1 MDVTQRCQWR
11 WLHQGIGLAMRVP
24 SPRRGYRAWYIIH
37 PLDADRAATRAVLR
51 GRQQPLPLPRV
62 QVYHVRHLEAERLG
76 LLRILRQED
85 ADVQCLDEFFAYGDD
100 HLSDRLEQHGL
111 SVATF
116 YPLTAAAAA
125 RDDDGVRT
133 LRPARL

>member
-24 SPRRGYRAWYIIH
+24 SSRRGYRAWYVIH

-51 GRQQPLPLPRV
+51 GFQQPMPMRQV
-62 QVYHVRHLEAERLG
+62 QVYHVRHLEAERLA
-76 LLRILRQED
+76 LLQILRHED
-85 ADVQCLDEFFAYGDD
+85 ADVQCLDEFFAYGDA
-100 HLSDRLEQHGL
+100 HLDDRLEQHGL

-116 YPLTAAAAA
+116 YPLTTAAAHE
-125 RDDDGVRT
+125 DGGVRA
-133 LRPARL
+133 LRPMRL

>member
-11 WLHQGIGLAMRVP
+11 WLRQGIGLAMRVP
-24 SPRRGYRAWYIIH
+24 SPRSAYRGWYVIY

-51 GRQQPLPLPRV
+51 GYQQAMPLPQV
-62 QVYHVRHLEAERLG
+62 QVYHVRYLEAQHLA
-76 LLRILRQED
+76 LMQILRHED
-85 ADVQCLDEFFAYGDD
+85 ADVQCLEEFFAYGDA
-100 HLSDRLEQHGL
+100 HLSDRLEQRGL

-116 YPLTAAAAA
+116 YPLTTAAA
-125 RDDDGVRT
+125 RDDNGVRR

>member
-1 MDVTQRCQWR
+1 
-11 WLHQGIGLAMRVP
+11 MRVP
-24 SPRRGYRAWYIIH
+24 SPRSGYRAWYVIH

-51 GRQQPLPLPRV
+51 GYQQPMPLRQV
-62 QVYHVRHLEAERLG
+62 QVYHVRHLEAERLA
-76 LLRILRQED
+76 LMRILRQED

-100 HLSDRLEQHGL
+100 HLSERLEQYGL

-116 YPLTAAAAA
+116 YPLTMAAA
-125 RDDDGVRT
+125 RDDNGVRT